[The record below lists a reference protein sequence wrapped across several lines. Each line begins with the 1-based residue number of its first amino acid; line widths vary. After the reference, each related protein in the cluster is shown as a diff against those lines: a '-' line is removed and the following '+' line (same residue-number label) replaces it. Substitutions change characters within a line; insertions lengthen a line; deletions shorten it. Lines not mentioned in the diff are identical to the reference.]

1 MTNRRASQLNL
12 AAREA
17 DARMSAVIDHG
28 QTPWS
33 DDGLT
38 RFGTGLGSMEIL
50 GDIVGP
56 ISDISDW
63 AASRDSDENK

>member
-1 MTNRRASQLNL
+1 
-12 AAREA
+12 
-17 DARMSAVIDHG
+17 MSAVIDHG

-33 DDGLT
+33 DHGLT